1 MELLETVNES
11 INSLV
16 WGPYMLLLLMGTGIF
31 YTVKLRGFQLLGI
44 RVWWSSTIM
53 TVFKKN
59 NSSENSKGISP
70 LQAVSAALAGSV
82 GTGNIVGVANAI
94 ALGGAGAVFWMW
106 LAAFFG
112 MATVFAENVLGIK
125 YREKKNGTYC
135 GGPMYYIEKGLGSK
149 WLAVCFAVI
158 CCLASLG
165 MGNMTQ
171 SNSVAGALKDG
182 FGVPVWISGT
192 LLSVIVGA
200 IIFGGIGRI
209 ARFTE
214 KLVPA
219 MTGIFVLGIIIVIAT
234 HIQSV
239 PEAFYRII
247 TEAFDIKAVSGGF
260 MGYGMTMAIKY
271 GISRGVFSNE
281 AGLGT
286 SPIVHCAA
294 ETEDPYE
301 QGMWGIFQV
310 FIDTIILC
318 TLMALCVLV
327 TGGDR
332 IGLDGIELCSYA
344 FRSAAGNI
352 GGIFMSVSIVLFAF
366 GTLVSWSYYGEK
378 SLEYLTG
385 GKYIGIYRIVYSAS
399 ACLGC
404 VMSLSLVWEISDT
417 LNGLMAI
424 PNLIALILLS
434 GKVKHRELKTT
445 LGRLSRRKQND
456 HSLTK
461 YYSVKS
467 D

>member
-1 MELLETVNES
+1 MELLQAVNEK
-11 INSLV
+11 INSVV
-16 WGPYMLLLLMGTGIF
+16 WGPYMLILLMATGIF
-31 YTVKLRGFQLLGI
+31 YTIKLRSFQLLGI
-44 RVWWSSTIM
+44 KVWWKNTIM
-53 TVFKKN
+53 TVFKN
-59 NSSENSKGISP
+59 NKGENDLKGISP
-70 LQAVSAALAGSV
+70 LQAVSTALAGSV

-94 ALGGAGAVFWMW
+94 ALGGAGAIFWMW

-125 YREKKNGTYC
+125 YRVKKNGTYC
-135 GGPMYYIEKGLGSK
+135 GGPMYYIEKGLGCK
-149 WLAVCFAVI
+149 WLAVFFALI
-158 CCLASLG
+158 CCMASLG

-171 SNSVAGALKDG
+171 SNSVAGALKEG
-182 FGVPVWISGT
+182 FGIPVWISGF
-192 LLSVIVGA
+192 VISALVGV
-200 IIFGGIGRI
+200 IIFGGINRI
-209 ARFTE
+209 AKLTE

-219 MTGIFVLGIIIVIAT
+219 MTGVFILGIMIVIIVR
-234 HIQSV
+234 IQFV
-239 PEAFYRII
+239 PEAFCRII

-260 MGYGMTMAIKY
+260 MGYGMAMAIKY

-310 FIDTIILC
+310 FIDTIVLC

-344 FRSAAGNI
+344 FKSVIGKAGEL
-352 GGIFMSVSIVLFAF
+352 FMSVSIILFAF

-385 GKYIGIYRIVYSAS
+385 GKYIRIYRIIYAAF
-399 ACLGC
+399 ACIGSI
-404 VMSLSLVWEISDT
+404 MSLTLVWEISDT

-434 GKVKHRELKTT
+434 GKVSGKEMKSTIDRLNYQKHR
-445 LGRLSRRKQND
+445 N
-456 HSLTK
+456 
-461 YYSVKS
+461 
-467 D
+467 